1 MMLCTFDAAREGFFD
16 PYKPLMFLITV
27 IAVTVGFVV
36 LVFWRGI
43 TAWMHYRKQDCKKQ
57 EESFAHPEERKGE

>member
-1 MMLCTFDAAREGFFD
+1 MLCAFDAAREGFFD

-27 IAVTVGFVV
+27 IAVAVGIVF

-43 TAWMHYRKQDCKKQ
+43 TLWMNHRKPDTKNPEL
-57 EESFAHPEERKGE
+57 EEKKGE